1 MDTPRPIEALWL
13 HVHALT
19 LLDALGSYT
28 AAARRLAISKAAMS
42 QRIAQLERAAGVALV
57 RRTTRGVALTD
68 AGRRLVEATRGAFAQ
83 IGDALAGVR
92 DLASAPQGVLRV
104 TAPVALGR
112 QQLVGRL
119 AEFVKMNPAV
129 RVELDLSDR
138 LAGLAQ
144 EGFDLAIR
152 HTERVPDTHVAW
164 ALCGTRSMLVATR
177 AYLKRCGI
185 PRQPADLAR
194 HACLHDLRVGETP
207 V

>member
-1 MDTPRPIEALWL
+1 MDTPRPIDALWP

-57 RRTTRGVALTD
+57 RRTTRSVALTD

-119 AEFVKMNPAV
+119 AEFVKMNPA
-129 RVELDLSDR
+129 LDLSDR

-177 AYLKRCGI
+177 AYLILTCVQRY
-185 PRQPADLAR
+185 R
-194 HACLHDLRVGETP
+194 
-207 V
+207 